1 MKKNVKNTRSLILQ
15 PTLIFALVISLV
27 ACNPNQENQ
36 AQDQAEVSYPG
47 EVSITIQ
54 DGKSKSRL
62 TVLVAEKSNLLSI
75 MEAQKIEQ
83 KLSFEVK
90 GEGDMTFVESLNGVK
105 NEGPGDDKHNWLFAV
120 NGRLANQGIGQLQ
133 ISANDS
139 VTWCFLLWKDR
150 DQCK

>member
-1 MKKNVKNTRSLILQ
+1 MKKNMKNTRSLILQ

>member
-1 MKKNVKNTRSLILQ
+1 MKKNIKNKLNLS
-15 PTLIFALVISLV
+15 TLYFVIAISLV

-36 AQDQAEVSYPG
+36 AQNQAEVSYPG

-54 DGKSKSRL
+54 NGESKSKL
-62 TVLVAEKSNLLSI
+62 TVLVAEKSNLLTI
-75 MEAQKIEQ
+75 MEAQKAKQ

-133 ISANDS
+133 ISAGDS
-139 VTWCFLLWKDR
+139 VAWCFLLWKDR